1 MLSPEIIPSL
11 TKIHDRTVLF
21 FVDDMNLWRYILS
34 VIFFYSVSRMQIAKQ
49 KYVTYGFDCCQYEN
63 ALKLLRNST

>member
-1 MLSPEIIPSL
+1 MLFPEIIPSL

-34 VIFFYSVSRMQIAKQ
+34 VIFFYSVSRMQIHVAKQ
-49 KYVTYGFDCCQYEN
+49 KYVM
-63 ALKLLRNST
+63 ALTVVNMKTL

>member
-11 TKIHDRTVLF
+11 TKIHDLTVLF

-34 VIFFYSVSRMQIAKQ
+34 VIFFYKCIPDANSKTEICN
-49 KYVTYGFDCCQYEN
+49 GFDCCQYEN